1 LQRLTRQTA
10 TILSHVAAG
19 CALMLPLAALTG
31 CGMGPAATSS
41 VTALTVKGRV
51 HGGNQPV
58 SGSTIQLYAMGT
70 ATASAG
76 GLPVTPAAVPLI
88 AGGLYYPGGQS
99 GCTPSAN
106 VTCNSS
112 VLSDANGD
120 FTISGDYTCTNASL
134 GTTTSSQVY
143 IVSMGGNPGLAS
155 GTNNTSLV
163 MLAALGTCGNLSSST
178 DVFINEVTTVAAA
191 WALAPFMTAYNVG
204 GSSATNT
211 AGLANAFLDAQ
222 LLADTSS
229 GLAATLPSNLTI
241 ETGKL
246 YALADA
252 IAACVN
258 SDGTSA
264 CDPLFAA
271 AKPSGGT
278 KPTDTFGA
286 TLSIVKNPGQNVA
299 AVWDLASSFAPFAT
313 TLTQSPNDWTMSLT
327 VTGGGLV
334 MPTALGIDQVGN
346 VWVTGQAGPLAEF
359 NPQGTP
365 LSGTGYGLGTYE
377 IEQATGLAV
386 DSLGDIWISNY
397 NSSYHGP
404 GSVTKFLGSTSGS
417 PGTVVL
423 DPYEY
428 NDPTFFDS
436 AISYP
441 EAISADTSG
450 NIFIANNGTS
460 SATEYNSSGQD
471 VGASL
476 GTNAVSGEPIAVA
489 ADGSGGFWLS
499 LSDSQVAHIGSSG
512 SLVTPVADCC
522 YESYGL
528 ATDANKNVW
537 VASYLANAM
546 SEISGTTG
554 NVLIGADPS
563 TGATPDTGAG
573 GLYRPALVAI
583 DAAQNVWVT
592 NLYAASITELAGS
605 NSLMG
610 AGTPISPT
618 TGVYTTGGYGLDAGL
633 KSPYGIVPD
642 TSGNV
647 WVSNQGKAAV
657 TMFFGLATPTV
668 TPTQPAPTAP

>member
-1 LQRLTRQTA
+1 MLP
-10 TILSHVAAG
+10 VAAH
-19 CALMLPLAALTG
+19 TG
-31 CGMGPAATSS
+31 CGMGTAATSS
-41 VTALTVKGRV
+41 SVALTLTGHV

-70 ATASAG
+70 STTSVG
-76 GLPVTPAAVPLI
+76 GLPVIPAAVPLI
-88 AGGLYYPGGQS
+88 PTGWYYPGGQN
-99 GCTPSAN
+99 GCVSSPT
-106 VTCNSS
+106 VTCTGS
-112 VLSDANGD
+112 VTSDANGD
-120 FTISGDYTCTNASL
+120 FTISGDYSCTNASL

-143 IVSMGGNPGLAS
+143 IASMGGNPGLAS

-163 MLAALGTCGNLSSST
+163 MIAALGTCGNLNSGT

-211 AGLANAFLDAQ
+211 NGLANAFLDAQ
-222 LLADTSS
+222 LLADTTS
-229 GLAATLPSNLTI
+229 GMAANIPSNLTL

-258 SDGTSA
+258 SDGTAA
-264 CDPLFAA
+264 CSPLFTA

-286 TLSIVKNPGQNVA
+286 ALSIVKNPGQNVS
-299 AVWDLASSFAPFAT
+299 AVWDLASSFAPFST

-334 MPTALGIDQVGN
+334 MPTAMGIDQVGN

-359 NPQGTP
+359 SPQGTP

-397 NSSYHGP
+397 NSSYHGS
-404 GSVTKFLGSTSGS
+404 GSVTKFLGSNSGS

-428 NDPTFFDS
+428 DYPTFFDS

-499 LSDSQVAHIGSSG
+499 LADTQVAHIGSNGALLSG
-512 SLVTPVADCC
+512 PTIQNCC

-528 ATDANKNVW
+528 AIDSNQNVW
-537 VASYLANAM
+537 VASYLNDAM
-546 SEISGTTG
+546 SELSPSG
-554 NVLIGADPS
+554 NVLISAYPS
-563 TGATPDTGAG
+563 TGVTPDTGAG
-573 GLYRPALVAI
+573 GLRRPAQVSI

-592 NLYAASITELAGS
+592 NLYGNSITELAGS
-605 NSLMG
+605 NNLLG

-633 KSPYGIVPD
+633 KSPYSIVPD

-657 TMFFGLATPTV
+657 TMFFGLATPTI
-668 TPTQPAPTAP
+668 TPTQPVPTAP